1 MPPLMKNEKMKH
13 GWVEGSV
20 QEFLDLSAADME
32 YIETLRALSRQ
43 QRAGSRPADGSR
55 AIAAL
60 MGLHTGKAVSL
71 QLARLTAAL
80 ARNRTLARQVDA

>member
-1 MPPLMKNEKMKH
+1 MPSLMKKEPKQ

-32 YIETLRALSRQ
+32 YLETRRALSRRP
-43 QRAGSRPADGSR
+43 RAESRPADGSR

-60 MGLHTGKAVSL
+60 MGLRSGKAVSL
-71 QLARLTAAL
+71 DYRRPWLGIGHWPARLM
-80 ARNRTLARQVDA
+80 R